1 MTRYQITVL
10 DGDMTDVVHEIAV
23 QVTARLVQISGEGTE
38 TAALYPAIFQ
48 AAKESLRPHVRG
60 FHVCGCRPHCIEES
74 APTELAARGVPAQDL
89 AAVHFRSPRIHRYVL
104 ILDIPLREFAR
115 DFEIAIMK
123 AAASHSRVRNWKRS
137 LFPAIRNIVEPILG
151 RYLYFTP
158 SCNRPNFICEVGVC
172 TEFDPWD
179 HVAPKNG
186 SHAT

>member
-23 QVTARLVQISGEGTE
+23 QVVAQLVRISGEGTE
-38 TAALYPAIFQ
+38 SSALYPAIF
-48 AAKESLRPHVRG
+48 AACKDSLRPHVRG
-60 FHVCGCRPHCIEES
+60 FHVCGCRPHCIEGTEL
-74 APTELAARGVPAQDL
+74 TELACAGVPPQNL
-89 AAVHFRSPRIHRYVL
+89 AVAHYRSTRVHRYVL
-104 ILDIPLREFAR
+104 TLDIPLRLFAR
-115 DFEIAIMK
+115 DLEVAIMK

-186 SHAT
+186 N